1 MADDINNPAVNAE
14 PDFGDTDTDTDVDTD
29 LDVDTD
35 TDIDVDTDTDVD
47 TDIDTD
53 DDFPVQQYF
62 DIPRKD
68 WHDELGRINKDALI
82 ENFNAIEEKLVEL
95 SELSAFTT
103 EVPDIS
109 GVVFEDVTLESDD
122 NKIINLR
129 SFLNLVPIIGFPLV
143 LSFEGKK
150 LKKCSYWSPNYVY
163 ETISNETL
171 NVSNTNKY
179 VYLNYVNKEIICS
192 SSETTPSDCK
202 LIGVYENSK
211 VISVHNDQY
220 VNINGLFYLPNM
232 QEDYIDQGRGGNS
245 QAVSVDNNAKTRT
258 VGGMFTQK
266 EGGSIRKFR
275 FRDIGRKLTGLD

>member
-1 MADDINNPAVNAE
+1 MTDNINIHAANNNKPS
-14 PDFGDTDTDTDVDTD
+14 FGDTDIDTDIDTDVDTDTDTDIDIDTDTDVDT
-29 LDVDTD
+29 
-35 TDIDVDTDTDVD
+35 
-47 TDIDTD
+47 DTD

-82 ENFNAIEEKLVEL
+82 ENFNAIEGKLVEL

-109 GVVFEDVTLESDD
+109 GVVFEDVTLNSDD
-122 NKIINLR
+122 NKIVNLR
-129 SFLNLVPIIGFPLV
+129 SFLNIVPVIGFPLV

-150 LKKCSYWSPNYVY
+150 LKKCSYWSPAYVY

-179 VYLNYVNKEIICS
+179 IYLNYVNKEIVCS
-192 SSETTPSDCK
+192 SAEVTPNDCK

-211 VISVHNDQY
+211 IISVHNDQY
-220 VNINGLFYLPNM
+220 VNINGLFYLPDM
-232 QEDYIDQGRGGNS
+232 QEDYVDKGRGGNS
-245 QAVSVDNNAKTRT
+245 QSASVNNDAETRT
-258 VGGMFTQK
+258 VGGMNTQK
-266 EGGSIRKFR
+266 KGGSIKKFR

>member
-1 MADDINNPAVNAE
+1 MTDNINIHAANNNE
-14 PDFGDTDTDTDVDTD
+14 PSFGDT
-29 LDVDTD
+29 
-35 TDIDVDTDTDVD
+35 
-47 TDIDTD
+47 DTD

-82 ENFNAIEEKLVEL
+82 ENFNAIEAKLVEL

-109 GVVFEDVTLESDD
+109 GVVFEDVTLNSDD
-122 NKIINLR
+122 NKIVNLR
-129 SFLNLVPIIGFPLV
+129 SFLNIVPVIGFPLV

-150 LKKCSYWSPNYVY
+150 LKKCSYWSPAYVY

-179 VYLNYVNKEIICS
+179 IYLNYVNKEIICS
-192 SSETTPSDCK
+192 SAEVTPNNCK

-232 QEDYIDQGRGGNS
+232 QEDYVDKGRGGNS
-245 QAVSVDNNAKTRT
+245 QAASVNNDAKTRT
-258 VGGMFTQK
+258 VGGMNTQK
-266 EGGSIRKFR
+266 KGGSIKKFR